1 MRHATPVSAPDDVLA
16 VHDLRVTYRT
26 RAGAVQAVKGVSFAI
41 APGRLLSV
49 VGESGSGK
57 SSLAL
62 AVLGALGGEASV
74 TGEARYRGDDLLQMS
89 PRASGFPTNGLS
101 FGIVPSRLMRTTL
114 PRFEA
119 IACAGSKRM
128 RSPDVM
134 NSVRSRPKT
143 IR

>member
-1 MRHATPVSAPDDVLA
+1 MSAPDDVLA

-74 TGEARYRGDDLLQMS
+74 TGEARYRGDDLLQM
-89 PRASGFPTNGLS
+89 PRERFAASGAGGSPWC
-101 FGIVPSRLMRTTL
+101 SRIPGAR
-114 PRFEA
+114 
-119 IACAGSKRM
+119 
-128 RSPDVM
+128 
-134 NSVRSRPKT
+134 
-143 IR
+143 